1 MGWISDLPSLGSQRQ
16 HRRVLLDALKDP
28 LHDGSRNTHGGTLA
42 GNVIRNSETIA
53 EIISRAC
60 GRHEML
66 ILVTPYLR
74 FESSFVRN
82 DKTEIQVAATMS
94 REDATYGLRNAG
106 LKMRFPNEIG
116 RAHNPTSYLRFESS
130 FVRNDK
136 TEIQVAATMSREDA
150 TYGLRNAGLKM
161 RFPN

>member
-1 MGWISDLPSLGSQRQ
+1 M
-16 HRRVLLDALKDP
+16 
-28 LHDGSRNTHGGTLA
+28 A

-106 LKMRFPNEIG
+106 LKMRFPNGI
-116 RAHNPTSYLRFESS
+116 S
-130 FVRNDK
+130 F
-136 TEIQVAATMSREDA
+136 
-150 TYGLRNAGLKM
+150 L
-161 RFPN
+161 